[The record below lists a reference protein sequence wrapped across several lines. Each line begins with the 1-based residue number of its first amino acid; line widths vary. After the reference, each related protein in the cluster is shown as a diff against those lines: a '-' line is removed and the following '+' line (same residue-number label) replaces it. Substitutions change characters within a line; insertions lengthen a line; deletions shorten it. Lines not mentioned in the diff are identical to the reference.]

1 MKNIFLHS
9 KEFNIK
15 VYRIFDERCETLYS
29 INPSNF
35 VYLIKNASLIMTDS
49 FHACV
54 FSFIYD
60 RPFLLYD
67 RVGTPGMMSRMDTL
81 FDKFDLKRKY
91 VNSGLT
97 NEVLEHDYSNGY
109 CNLKEEKNILRNF
122 IIRQT
127 KNIDDI

>member
-1 MKNIFLHS
+1 
-9 KEFNIK
+9 
-15 VYRIFDERCETLYS
+15 
-29 INPSNF
+29 
-35 VYLIKNASLIMTDS
+35 
-49 FHACV
+49 
-54 FSFIYD
+54 
-60 RPFLLYD
+60 
-67 RVGTPGMMSRMDTL
+67 MMSRMDTL